1 MACYLPGMYVVA
13 RQQSLR
19 SQAVDQLRGAIV
31 TGKLEPGSMHS
42 EQSIAADMAI
52 SRTPIREALLQLAS
66 EGLVE
71 FVPQR
76 GVRITEFNAEH
87 LAQVFQFRAAIEG
100 FCAAK
105 LAGQARPDALSR
117 LDAELERQ
125 SAIIAADDRLAW
137 VKANMD
143 FHTQIVA
150 SAGNKLMVDA
160 LASLAS
166 HTMRIGYRM
175 NYRRQRMKE
184 SVDEHSAVVEAIR
197 RRDSERAQALAAEHL
212 YVTTVLM
219 KQMFADLGINGRP
232 QEVRNA
238 SR

>member
-1 MACYLPGMYVVA
+1 
-13 RQQSLR
+13 
-19 SQAVDQLRGAIV
+19 V

-166 HTMRIGYRM
+166 HTMCIGYRM
-175 NYRRQRMKE
+175 NY
-184 SVDEHSAVVEAIR
+184 SA
-197 RRDSERAQALAAEHL
+197 
-212 YVTTVLM
+212 
-219 KQMFADLGINGRP
+219 
-232 QEVRNA
+232 
-238 SR
+238 

>member
-1 MACYLPGMYVVA
+1 
-13 RQQSLR
+13 
-19 SQAVDQLRGAIV
+19 
-31 TGKLEPGSMHS
+31 MHS

-105 LAGQARPDALSR
+105 LAAQSHPDALAR

-125 SAIIAADDRLAW
+125 RSIIDADDRLAW

-143 FHTQIVA
+143 FHTQIGS
-150 SAGNKLMVDA
+150 SAGNELMVDA
-160 LASLAS
+160 LALLAS

-175 NYRRQRMKE
+175 NYRRQRMQE

-197 RRDSERAQALAAEHL
+197 RRDPERARALAAEHL
-212 YVTTVLM
+212 YVTTLLM
-219 KQMFADLGINGRP
+219 KQMFADLAISP
-232 QEVRNA
+232 A
-238 SR
+238 SREARHASK

>member
-1 MACYLPGMYVVA
+1 MYVVA
-13 RQQSLR
+13 RQRSLR

-31 TGKLEPGSMHS
+31 TGALEPGSMHS
-42 EQSIAADMAI
+42 EQSIATDMAI

-76 GVRITEFNAEH
+76 GVRITAFNAEH
-87 LAQVFQFRAAIEG
+87 LAQVFQFRAAIES

-105 LAGQARPDALSR
+105 LASQSQPETLAR
-117 LDAELERQ
+117 LDTELERQ
-125 SAIIAADDRLAW
+125 AAIIAADDRLAW

-143 FHTQIVA
+143 FHTQIVS

-160 LASLAS
+160 LALLAS
-166 HTMRIGYRM
+166 HTMRVGYRM
-175 NYRRQRMKE
+175 NYRRQRMQE

-197 RRDSERAQALAAEHL
+197 RRDPERAQALAAEHL
-212 YVTTVLM
+212 YVTTLLM
-219 KQMFADLGINGRP
+219 KQMFADLGISAEL

-238 SR
+238 SN

>member
-1 MACYLPGMYVVA
+1 MYVVA

-31 TGKLEPGSMHS
+31 SGRLEPGSMHS
-42 EQSIAADMAI
+42 EQSIAADMTI

-105 LAGQARPDALSR
+105 LASQPQPEALTQ

-125 SAIIAADDRLAW
+125 SAIIGADDRLAW
-137 VKANMD
+137 VQANMD
-143 FHTQIVA
+143 FHARIVA
-150 SAGNKLMVDA
+150 TAGNRLMVDA

-175 NYRRQRMKE
+175 NHRRQRMQE

-197 RRDSERAQALAAEHL
+197 RRDPDRARALASEHL

-219 KQMFADLGINGRP
+219 KQMFADLGINGL
-232 QEVRNA
+232 QKGARNA
-238 SR
+238 SE

>member
-1 MACYLPGMYVVA
+1 MYAVA
-13 RQQSLR
+13 RQPSLR

-31 TGKLEPGSMHS
+31 TGQLEPGSMHS

-87 LAQVFQFRAAIEG
+87 LAQVFQFRAAIES
-100 FCAAK
+100 FCAGK
-105 LAGQARPDALSR
+105 LASQSHPDALAR

-125 SAIIAADDRLAW
+125 TAIIAVDDRLAW

-143 FHTQIVA
+143 FHTQIVS

-160 LASLAS
+160 LALLAS
-166 HTMRIGYRM
+166 HTMRVGYRM
-175 NYRRQRMKE
+175 NYRRQRMQE

-197 RRDSERAQALAAEHL
+197 RRDPERARALAAEHL
-212 YVTTVLM
+212 YVTTLLM
-219 KQMFADLGINGRP
+219 KQMFADLGSNAPP
-232 QEVRNA
+232 QEARHA
-238 SR
+238 SK

>member
-1 MACYLPGMYVVA
+1 
-13 RQQSLR
+13 
-19 SQAVDQLRGAIV
+19 
-31 TGKLEPGSMHS
+31 MHS

-105 LAGQARPDALSR
+105 LAAQSHPDALAR

-125 SAIIAADDRLAW
+125 RSIIDADDRLAW

-143 FHTQIVA
+143 FHTQIVS
-150 SAGNKLMVDA
+150 SAGNELMVDA
-160 LASLAS
+160 LALLAS

-175 NYRRQRMKE
+175 NYRRQRMQE

-197 RRDSERAQALAAEHL
+197 RRDPERARALAAEHL
-212 YVTTVLM
+212 YVTTLLM
-219 KQMFADLGINGRP
+219 KQMFADLAISP
-232 QEVRNA
+232 A
-238 SR
+238 SREARHASK

>member
-1 MACYLPGMYVVA
+1 MLPTSMFVVA

-42 EQSIAADMAI
+42 EQSIAGDMAI

-87 LAQVFQFRAAIEG
+87 LAQVFQFRAAIES
-100 FCAAK
+100 FCAAR
-105 LAGQARPDALSR
+105 LASQSNAEALIR
-117 LDAELERQ
+117 LDAELARQ
-125 SAIIAADDRLAW
+125 TAIIGDDDRLAW

-150 SAGNKLMVDA
+150 SASNKLMVDA

-166 HTMRIGYRM
+166 HTMRVGYRM

-197 RRDSERAQALAAEHL
+197 RRDPERARALAAEHL

-219 KQMFADLGINGRP
+219 KQMFADLGIDSPLQEARNG
-232 QEVRNA
+232 
-238 SR
+238 SK